1 MTKGDL
7 IGILEWLV
15 IKSESMMRQGWNF
28 GEGFPPKTV
37 AIVGVS
43 RSDSTTHPGYTG
55 VSLLRI
61 LLKAG
66 FLGRV
71 YPVNPNA
78 SVIEGIKVYPS
89 VTCIPELLDLA
100 IVTVPPAAVPQVIAD
115 CVAAKVRNVQI
126 CTSGFGETG
135 QVEGKELENQIK
147 QIALKGG
154 LRVIGPNCLGFQIP
168 SINMQ
173 MHADTPPVQGP
184 VAFVSQSGGHARIYL
199 IRGPQLGIGFSKVI
213 SYGNALIVDAP
224 DFLEYLANDA
234 ETRIIC
240 MYLEGVS
247 DGRRLMEIV
256 RRLNPVKPVIIW
268 KGGLTSS
275 GARAA
280 VSHTGSLAGN
290 RQIWGAFFKQTGA
303 IEVNSIEEMGEIT
316 MTLLRLEPSEGKRV
330 AVLAAGGGSSVA
342 TGDICAEEGIEVPAL
357 SPHTRQGLLEFI
369 SLVNQGVANPI
380 DVPSVVMDISSMQR
394 TYELLAADP
403 QIDII
408 MLHLGAEFFL
418 GPTIDAM
425 AELQKLI
432 SSSAQGKYPN
442 KPLVVALSEEGQ
454 IRDTEK
460 YAQQLRE
467 VGVTAY
473 NSLRT
478 ACRALNHFANYHR
491 FVAESRTQASS

>member
-1 MTKGDL
+1 M
-7 IGILEWLV
+7 V
-15 IKSESMMRQGWNF
+15 RQDWNF

-55 VSLLRI
+55 AALLRI

-66 FLGRV
+66 FQGRV

-78 SVIEGIKVYPS
+78 SVIEDIKVYPS
-89 VTCIPELLDLA
+89 VTSIPELLDLV
-100 IVTVPPAAVPQVIAD
+100 IVTVPPAVVPKVIAD

-135 QVEGKELENQIK
+135 QTEGKELENQIK

-154 LRVIGPNCLGFQIP
+154 LRVIGPNCMGFQIP

-213 SYGNALIVDAP
+213 SYGNALLMDAS

-240 MYLEGVS
+240 MYLEGIK
-247 DGRRLMEIV
+247 DGRKFMGLVSRI
-256 RRLNPVKPVIIW
+256 NPVKPIIIW

-290 RQIWGAFFKQTGA
+290 RQIWNAFFKQTGA

-316 MTLLRLEPSEGKRV
+316 MTLLRLKPSQGKGV

-342 TGDICAEEGIEVPAL
+342 TGDICAEEGIEVAAL

-380 DVPSVVMDISSMQR
+380 DVPSVVMDIPSLQR

-403 QIDII
+403 QIDIV

-418 GPTIDAM
+418 GPTTNAM
-425 AELQKLI
+425 SELQKRIL
-432 SSSAQGKYPN
+432 SSAQGKHPI
-442 KPLVVALSEEGQ
+442 KPLVVVLSEEGQ
-454 IRDTEK
+454 VRDTEK

-467 VGVTAY
+467 VGITAY
-473 NSLRT
+473 NSLRR
-478 ACRALNHFANYHR
+478 ACRALNRFANYHR
-491 FVAESRTQASS
+491 FVAESSTQASS